1 MVYCSAG
8 SLERIMFHPYDNLE
22 ETHYIDLTMSNC
34 DAAFA
39 VTTCCDEEWIWEFYY
54 DKTTYDL
61 VKHIV
66 MDCIFEAEDIEEL
79 IEMIDEAFEQSFADV
94 VVNETEMQDEI
105 DMDVD
110 VDMEIECDGCCG
122 KCNTEDKGDLMD
134 KFNAFMKEMQKFN
147 KKRDKGE

>member
-94 VVNETEMQDEI
+94 VVNETETHDEI

-122 KCNTEDKGDLMD
+122 KCEQETEDDLMS
-134 KFNAFMKEMQKFN
+134 KFKSLMKEVQEIN
-147 KKRDKGE
+147 KKLNRGE

>member
-22 ETHYIDLTMSNC
+22 ESLWIDLTMSNC

-39 VTTCCDEEWIWEFYY
+39 VTTCCDDEWIWEFYY

-66 MDCIFEAEDIEEL
+66 MDCVFEAENVEDL
-79 IEMIDEAFEQSFADV
+79 IEMLDEAFERSFADV
-94 VVNETEMQDEI
+94 VVNETEMQDDDIEA
-105 DMDVD
+105 
-110 VDMEIECDGCCG
+110 ECDGCCG
-122 KCNTEDKGDLMD
+122 KCKTEQKNELMD
-134 KFNAFMKEMQKFN
+134 KFAAFINEMQKYN
-147 KKRDKGE
+147 NELDKGE